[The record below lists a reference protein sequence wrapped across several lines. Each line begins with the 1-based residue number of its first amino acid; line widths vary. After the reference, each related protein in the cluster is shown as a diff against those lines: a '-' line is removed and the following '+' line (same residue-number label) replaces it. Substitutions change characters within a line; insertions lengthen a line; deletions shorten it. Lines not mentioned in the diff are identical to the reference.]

1 MIPIYLEMKAFGPY
15 AGTEIVDFRRL
26 KDHKLF
32 LIYGPTGS
40 GKTTILD
47 AICYA
52 LYGSTSGDIRT
63 GAYMRSEYATP
74 DEPTSVSFRFAIGRK
89 FYRIDRSPEQQIA
102 KKRGNGLKKASA
114 QASLYETDDEGTDE
128 KLLAAKNVNAAV
140 EKLLGFKADQFRQVV
155 LLPQGDFRKLLLAGS
170 SERQQ
175 IMQTLFHTQSYARLQ
190 ALAKERHD
198 ELESRHEQVAHER
211 EQCLL
216 NLGIDGEGELPDKE
230 QQFKDRERELS
241 ARWKA
246 AETARSARQTEFQAG
261 KALEDHWKR
270 WEEKEKE
277 RADLEGKAAVFEGK
291 RKHIDVLRKAEVLAE
306 PCRHLDELE
315 REGKAAAAAADKAHQ
330 AAGQAAEDLKA
341 AKVQMEALEKQEGA
355 YKAAGEERIKLTN
368 LKGKADSYYDQ
379 CQEVQKL
386 RAEAAK
392 AEKAWIKAKDD
403 KEKGKRDLEK
413 ARAALAALSEKALL
427 AEQVKQQ
434 CQALQERLE
443 REKEAEA
450 LALQR
455 EEHRKQ
461 WQHLQQALEKAVA
474 RARDDRMDYDCV
486 RAKFLQ
492 AQAAVLASEL
502 TEGTP
507 CPVCGATDHP
517 HPAAPPDDLPTK
529 DDVERRQ
536 KKAERSEQERQQ
548 LEVDAKAS
556 QTAYEAIDGQY
567 QRLRQK
573 YPQEASRKALE
584 AELKEAQKIR
594 ADLEKVLAQGDRLRR
609 DVSGGETKLRQ
620 WEGAEEESR
629 KVLEDANTKAIKAGE
644 TQAHLEAELP
654 EAYRDPQALGRRLT
668 ELSQQIR
675 AYETNLQQSRE
686 QLVRCERQGAQRQEE
701 AKNLTRQ
708 VLTLRDRFKQDYH
721 DLGQRVAAAGFASV
735 RACRDMQAEVKN
747 IPNLEA
753 EVRQYDETCQ
763 QVRGQLAQEKAAMDG
778 KPRPDVAALE
788 KSLAEADR
796 LSRDLSEERGRLSAT
811 FSQWQQEKKKLL
823 ALGEDEKNLVEAYKT
838 VGAVYDLIAGKQTGI
853 NFERYVLGA
862 LLDDVLSA
870 ANERLQAMSRQR
882 YTLQRSQSWDDK
894 RVKQIGLD
902 IEVYDNYTGYARPAN
917 TLSGGETFLS
927 SLSLALGLAD
937 VVQAYSGGI
946 HLDAIFIDEGFGTL
960 DSETLDYALKTL
972 ASLRSGGRL
981 VGIISHVPELKERI
995 DARLAIHKTDRGSTS
1010 SFEFS

>member
-63 GAYMRSEYATP
+63 GSYMRSEYATP

-89 FYRIDRSPEQQIA
+89 YYRIDRSPEQQIA
-102 KKRGNGLKKASA
+102 KKRGDGLKKASA
-114 QASLYETDDEGTDE
+114 QAALYETDTDGGDE

-140 EKLLGFKADQFRQVV
+140 EELLGFKADQFRQVV
-155 LLPQGDFRKLLLAGS
+155 LLPQGDFRKLLLANSG
-170 SERQQ
+170 ERQQ
-175 IMQTLFHTQSYARLQ
+175 IMQTLFHTQQYAKLQ

-198 ELESRHEQVAHER
+198 ELESRHEQVARDR

-216 NLGIDGEGELPDKE
+216 NLGIDDEEKLPQREQEFRNQEASVSEKWHKAEGE
-230 QQFKDRERELS
+230 
-241 ARWKA
+241 
-246 AETARSARQTEFQAG
+246 RSTRQKEFQAAQ
-261 KALEDHWKR
+261 ALEAHWKL
-270 WEEKEKE
+270 WEQKGKEAAE
-277 RADLEGKAAVFEGK
+277 LEGKAELFENK
-291 RKHIDVLRKAEVLAE
+291 RQRIDVLRKAEVLAE

-315 REGKAAAAAADKAHQ
+315 REGKAAAKAADKANEAAQQ
-330 AAGQAAEDLKA
+330 AAADLKS
-341 AKVQMEALEKQEGA
+341 AKEKMEALSKQEGA
-355 YKAAGEERIKLTN
+355 YKAAGEEQVRLTG
-368 LKGKADSYYDQ
+368 LKDKADSYYDH
-379 CQEVQKL
+379 CLLVKKL
-386 RAEAAK
+386 NGEAAFAEQEWTK
-392 AEKAWIKAKDD
+392 ARGKKETEKAA
-403 KEKGKRDLEK
+403 LEK
-413 ARAALAALSEKALL
+413 AREALSTLADKALL

-434 CQALQERLE
+434 CQALTDHVS
-443 REKEAEA
+443 REKEAAA
-450 LALQR
+450 LSLQK
-455 EEHRKQ
+455 EDSLKQ
-461 WQHLQQALEKAVA
+461 WQHLQSALEKAA
-474 RARDDRMDYDCV
+474 QRARDERVAYESV
-486 RAKFLQ
+486 RAAFLQ
-492 AQAAVLASEL
+492 GQAAILAADL
-502 TEGTP
+502 ADGTP
-507 CPVCGATDHP
+507 CPVCGATNHP
-517 HPAAPPDDLPTK
+517 MPAIPPDDLPTR

-536 KKAERSEQERQQ
+536 KAAETSEQGRQK
-548 LEVDAKAS
+548 LEVDTKAAE
-556 QTAYEAIDGQY
+556 TAYKALEGQY
-567 QRLRQK
+567 DHLRQQ
-573 YPQEASRKALE
+573 YPQDVSLKELE
-584 AELKEAQKIR
+584 AELKAAQKTR
-594 ADLEKVLAQGDRLRR
+594 ADLEKALAQGDDLRR
-609 DVSGGETKLRQ
+609 AVSDGEAKLSQ
-620 WEGAEEESR
+620 WEGAEEEAR
-629 KVLEDANTKAIKAGE
+629 KALEDAKTKAVKAGE

-654 EAYRDPQALGRRLT
+654 EAYRDPTALGRRLA
-668 ELSQQIR
+668 ELKQHLKD
-675 AYETNLQQSRE
+675 YEEALQKSRDH
-686 QLVRCERQGAQRQEE
+686 LVSCERQGAQRQEE
-701 AKNLTRQ
+701 ARNLTQQ
-708 VLTLRDRFKQDYH
+708 VLTLRSRFKQDYH
-721 DLGQRVAAAGFASV
+721 DLGQRVSEAGFASV
-735 RACRDMQAEVKN
+735 RACRDMQPSVKD
-747 IPNLEA
+747 IPILEG
-753 EVRQYDETCQ
+753 EVRQYETKLQ
-763 QVRGQLAQEKAAMDG
+763 QVRGQLEQEKAAIDG
-778 KPRPDVAALE
+778 KSRPDVPALE
-788 KSLAEADR
+788 KILTEAEKT
-796 LSRDLSEERGRLSAT
+796 SRDLAEERGRLSAT

-823 ALGEDEKNLVEAYKT
+823 ALGKDEADLVEAYKT
-838 VGAVYDLIAGKQTGI
+838 IGAVYDLIAGKQTGI

-862 LLDDVLSA
+862 LLDDVLAA

-972 ASLRSGGRL
+972 ASLKSGGRL

>member
-63 GAYMRSEYATP
+63 GSYMRSEYATP

-89 FYRIDRSPEQQIA
+89 YYRIDRSPEQQIA
-102 KKRGNGLKKASA
+102 KKRGDGLKKASA
-114 QASLYETDDEGTDE
+114 QAALYETDTDGGDE

-140 EKLLGFKADQFRQVV
+140 EELLGFKADQFRQVV
-155 LLPQGDFRKLLLAGS
+155 LLPQGDFRKLLLANSG
-170 SERQQ
+170 ERQQ
-175 IMQTLFHTQSYARLQ
+175 IMQTLFHTQQYAKLQ

-198 ELESRHEQVAHER
+198 ELESRHEQVARDR

-216 NLGIDGEGELPDKE
+216 NLGIDDEEKLPQREQEFRNQEASVSEKWHKAEGE
-230 QQFKDRERELS
+230 
-241 ARWKA
+241 
-246 AETARSARQTEFQAG
+246 RSTRQKEFQAAQ
-261 KALEDHWKR
+261 ALEAHWKL
-270 WEEKEKE
+270 WEQKGKEAAE
-277 RADLEGKAAVFEGK
+277 LEGKAELFENK
-291 RKHIDVLRKAEVLAE
+291 RQRIDVLRKAEVLAE

-315 REGKAAAAAADKAHQ
+315 REGKAAAKAADKANEAAQQ
-330 AAGQAAEDLKA
+330 AAADLKS
-341 AKVQMEALEKQEGA
+341 AKEKMEALSKQEGA
-355 YKAAGEERIKLTN
+355 YKAAGEEQVRLTG
-368 LKGKADSYYDQ
+368 LKDKADSYYDH
-379 CQEVQKL
+379 CLLVKKL
-386 RAEAAK
+386 NGEAAFAEQEWTK
-392 AEKAWIKAKDD
+392 ARGKKETEKAA
-403 KEKGKRDLEK
+403 LEK
-413 ARAALAALSEKALL
+413 AREALSTLADKALL

-434 CQALQERLE
+434 CQALTDHVS
-443 REKEAEA
+443 REKEAAA
-450 LALQR
+450 LSLQK
-455 EEHRKQ
+455 EDSLKQ
-461 WQHLQQALEKAVA
+461 WQHLQSALEKAA
-474 RARDDRMDYDCV
+474 QRARDERVAYESV
-486 RAKFLQ
+486 RAAFLQ
-492 AQAAVLASEL
+492 GQAAILAADL
-502 TEGTP
+502 ADGTP
-507 CPVCGATDHP
+507 CPVCGATNHP
-517 HPAAPPDDLPTK
+517 MPAIPPDDLPIR

-536 KKAERSEQERQQ
+536 KAAETSEQGRQK
-548 LEVDAKAS
+548 LEVDTKAAE
-556 QTAYEAIDGQY
+556 TAYKALEGQY
-567 QRLRQK
+567 DHLRQQ
-573 YPQEASRKALE
+573 YPQDVSLKELE
-584 AELKEAQKIR
+584 AELKAAQKTR
-594 ADLEKVLAQGDRLRR
+594 ADLEKALAQGDDLRR
-609 DVSGGETKLRQ
+609 AVSDGEAKLSQ
-620 WEGAEEESR
+620 WEGAEEEAR
-629 KVLEDANTKAIKAGE
+629 KALEDAKTKAVKAGE

-654 EAYRDPQALGRRLT
+654 EAYRDPTALGRRLA
-668 ELSQQIR
+668 ELKQHLKD
-675 AYETNLQQSRE
+675 YEEALQKSRDH
-686 QLVRCERQGAQRQEE
+686 LVSCERQGAQRQEE
-701 AKNLTRQ
+701 ARNLTQQ
-708 VLTLRDRFKQDYH
+708 VLTLRSRFKQDYH
-721 DLGQRVAAAGFASV
+721 DLGQRVSEAGFASV
-735 RACRDMQAEVKN
+735 RACRDMQPSVKD
-747 IPNLEA
+747 IPILEG
-753 EVRQYDETCQ
+753 EVRQYETKLQ
-763 QVRGQLAQEKAAMDG
+763 QVRGQLEQEKAAIDG
-778 KPRPDVAALE
+778 KSRPDVPALE
-788 KSLAEADR
+788 KILTEAEKT
-796 LSRDLSEERGRLSAT
+796 SRDLAEERGRLSAT

-823 ALGEDEKNLVEAYKT
+823 ALGKDEADLVEAYKT

-862 LLDDVLSA
+862 LLDDVLAA

-972 ASLRSGGRL
+972 ASLKSGGRL

>member
-63 GAYMRSEYATP
+63 GSYMRSEYATP

-89 FYRIDRSPEQQIA
+89 YYRIDRSPEQQIA
-102 KKRGNGLKKASA
+102 KKRGDGLKKASA
-114 QASLYETDDEGTDE
+114 QAALYETDTDGGDE

-140 EKLLGFKADQFRQVV
+140 EELLGFKADQFRQVV
-155 LLPQGDFRKLLLAGS
+155 LLPQGDFRKLLLANSG
-170 SERQQ
+170 ERQQ
-175 IMQTLFHTQSYARLQ
+175 IMQTLFHTQQYAKLQ

-198 ELESRHEQVAHER
+198 ELESRHEQVARDR

-216 NLGIDGEGELPDKE
+216 NLGIDDEEKLPQREQEFRNQEASVSEKWHKAEGE
-230 QQFKDRERELS
+230 
-241 ARWKA
+241 
-246 AETARSARQTEFQAG
+246 RSTRQKEFQAAQ
-261 KALEDHWKR
+261 ALEAHWKL
-270 WEEKEKE
+270 WEQKGKEAAE
-277 RADLEGKAAVFEGK
+277 LEGKAELFENK
-291 RKHIDVLRKAEVLAE
+291 RQRIDVLRKAEVLAE

-315 REGKAAAAAADKAHQ
+315 REGKAAAKAADKANEAAQQ
-330 AAGQAAEDLKA
+330 AAADLKS
-341 AKVQMEALEKQEGA
+341 AKEKMEALSKQEGA
-355 YKAAGEERIKLTN
+355 YKAAGDEQVRLTG
-368 LKGKADSYYDQ
+368 LKDKADSYYDH
-379 CQEVQKL
+379 CLLVKKL
-386 RAEAAK
+386 NGEAAFAEQEWTK
-392 AEKAWIKAKDD
+392 ARGKKETEKAA
-403 KEKGKRDLEK
+403 LEK
-413 ARAALAALSEKALL
+413 AREALSTLADKALL

-434 CQALQERLE
+434 CQALTDHVS
-443 REKEAEA
+443 REKEAAA
-450 LALQR
+450 LSLQK
-455 EEHRKQ
+455 EDSLKQ
-461 WQHLQQALEKAVA
+461 WQHLQSALEKAA
-474 RARDDRMDYDCV
+474 QRARDERVAYESV
-486 RAKFLQ
+486 RAAFLQ
-492 AQAAVLASEL
+492 GQAAILAADL
-502 TEGTP
+502 ADGTP
-507 CPVCGATDHP
+507 CPVCGATNHP
-517 HPAAPPDDLPTK
+517 MPAIPPDDLPTR

-536 KKAERSEQERQQ
+536 KAAETSEQGRQK
-548 LEVDAKAS
+548 LEVDTKAAE
-556 QTAYEAIDGQY
+556 TAYKALEGQY
-567 QRLRQK
+567 DHLRQQ
-573 YPQEASRKALE
+573 YPQDVSLKELE
-584 AELKEAQKIR
+584 AELKAAQKTR
-594 ADLEKVLAQGDRLRR
+594 ADLEKALAQGDDLRR
-609 DVSGGETKLRQ
+609 AVSDGEAKLSQ
-620 WEGAEEESR
+620 WEGAEEEAR
-629 KVLEDANTKAIKAGE
+629 KALEDAKTKAVKAGE

-654 EAYRDPQALGRRLT
+654 EAYRDPTALGRRLA
-668 ELSQQIR
+668 ELKQHLKD
-675 AYETNLQQSRE
+675 YEEALQKSRDH
-686 QLVRCERQGAQRQEE
+686 LVSCERQGAQRQEE
-701 AKNLTRQ
+701 ARNLTQQ
-708 VLTLRDRFKQDYH
+708 VLTLRSRFKQDYH
-721 DLGQRVAAAGFASV
+721 DLGQRVSEAGFASV
-735 RACRDMQAEVKN
+735 RACRDMQPSVKD
-747 IPNLEA
+747 IPILEG
-753 EVRQYDETCQ
+753 EVRQYETKLQ
-763 QVRGQLAQEKAAMDG
+763 QVRGQLEQEKAAIDG
-778 KPRPDVAALE
+778 KSRPDVPALE
-788 KSLAEADR
+788 KILTEAEKT
-796 LSRDLSEERGRLSAT
+796 SRDLAEERGRLSAT

-823 ALGEDEKNLVEAYKT
+823 ALGKDEADLVEAYKT

-862 LLDDVLSA
+862 LLDDVLAA

-972 ASLRSGGRL
+972 ASLKSGGRL

>member
-63 GAYMRSEYATP
+63 GSYMRSEYATP

-89 FYRIDRSPEQQIA
+89 YYRVYRSPEQQIA
-102 KKRGNGLKKASA
+102 KKRGDGLKKASA
-114 QASLYETDDEGTDE
+114 KAELYETDADGGDE
-128 KLLAAKNVNAAV
+128 KLLAAKNVTAAV
-140 EKLLGFKADQFRQVV
+140 EGLLGFKADQFRQVV
-155 LLPQGDFRKLLLAGS
+155 LLPQGDFRKLLLANSG
-170 SERQQ
+170 ERQQ
-175 IMQTLFHTQSYARLQ
+175 IMQTLFHTQSYAKLQ

-198 ELESRHEQVAHER
+198 ELESRHEQVARDR

-216 NLGIDGEGELPDKE
+216 NLGIDDEEKLPQREQEFRNQEASVSEKWHKAEGERSTRQKE
-230 QQFKDRERELS
+230 FQEAQALE
-241 ARWKA
+241 AHWKLWEQKGKEA
-246 AETARSARQTEFQAG
+246 AE
-261 KALEDHWKR
+261 
-270 WEEKEKE
+270 
-277 RADLEGKAAVFEGK
+277 LEGKAELFENK
-291 RKHIDVLRKAEVLAE
+291 RQRIDVLRKAEVLAE

-315 REGKAAAAAADKAHQ
+315 REGKAAAKAADKANEAAQQ
-330 AAGQAAEDLKA
+330 AAADLKS
-341 AKVQMEALEKQEGA
+341 AKEKMEALSKQEGA
-355 YKAAGEERIKLTN
+355 YKAAGEERVKLTN

-379 CQEVQKL
+379 CQQVRQL
-386 RAEAAK
+386 RAAATA
-392 AEKAWIKAKDD
+392 AEQAWTKAKGET
-403 KEKGKRDLEK
+403 EKGKADLEK
-413 ARAALAALSEKALL
+413 ARAALSALSEKAVL

-434 CQALQERLE
+434 CQSLRERVE
-443 REKEAEA
+443 REKEAA
-450 LALQR
+450 TLALQKEDR
-455 EEHRKQ
+455 QKQ
-461 WQHLQQALEKAVA
+461 WQHLQSALEKAA
-474 RARDDRMDYDCV
+474 QRARDERVAYESV
-486 RAKFLQ
+486 RAAFLQ
-492 AQAAVLASEL
+492 GQAAILAADL
-502 TEGTP
+502 ADGTP

-517 HPAAPPDDLPTK
+517 MPALPLENLPTR

-536 KKAERSEQERQQ
+536 K
-548 LEVDAKAS
+548 LEVDTKAAE
-556 QTAYEAIDGQY
+556 TAYKALEGQY
-567 QRLRQK
+567 DRLRQQ
-573 YPQEASRKALE
+573 YPQDVSLKELE
-584 AELKEAQKIR
+584 AELKAAQKTR
-594 ADLEKVLAQGDRLRR
+594 ADLEKALAQGDDLRR
-609 DVSGGETKLRQ
+609 AVSDGEAKFSQ
-620 WEGAEEESR
+620 WEGAEEEAR
-629 KVLEDANTKAIKAGE
+629 KALEEARTKAVKAGE

-654 EAYRDPQALGRRLT
+654 EAYRDPKALGRRLA
-668 ELSQQIR
+668 ELAQHLK
-675 AYETNLQQSRE
+675 AYEENLQRSRDN
-686 QLVRCERQGAQRQEE
+686 LVRCERQGAQRQEE
-701 AKNLTRQ
+701 AKNLSDQ
-708 VLTLRDRFKQDYH
+708 LDTLRTRFGKDQET
-721 DLGQRVAAAGFASV
+721 LRKRVLAAGFAEI
-735 RACRDMQAEVKN
+735 ADCQKLQPQVKD
-747 IPNLEA
+747 IPVLED
-753 EVRQYDETCQ
+753 EVRQYETKLQ
-763 QVRGQLAQEKAAMDG
+763 QVRGQLEQEKAAIDG
-778 KPRPDVAALE
+778 KSRPDVPALE
-788 KSLAEADR
+788 KILTEAEKT
-796 LSRDLSEERGRLSAT
+796 SRDLAEEKGRLSAT

-823 ALGEDEKNLVEAYKT
+823 ALGKDEADLVEAYKT

-862 LLDDVLSA
+862 LLDDVLAA

-972 ASLRSGGRL
+972 ASLKSGGRL

>member
-15 AGTEIVDFRRL
+15 AGVEIVDFRRL

-63 GAYMRSEYATP
+63 GSYMRSEYATP
-74 DEPTSVSFRFAIGRK
+74 DEPTSVSFRFAIGQK
-89 FYRIDRSPEQQIA
+89 YYRIDRSPEQQIA
-102 KKRGNGLKKASA
+102 KKRGDGLKKASA
-114 QASLYETDDEGTDE
+114 QAALYETDEDGADE

-140 EKLLGFKADQFRQVV
+140 EGLLGFKADQFRQVV
-155 LLPQGDFRKLLLAGS
+155 LLPQGDFRKLLLANSG
-170 SERQQ
+170 ERQQ

-198 ELESRHEQVAHER
+198 ELEKRHEQVARDR

-216 NLGIDGEGELPDKE
+216 NLGVDDEGKLS
-230 QQFKDRERELS
+230 EREQEFRDQEVS
-241 ARWKA
+241 VSEKWHKA
-246 AETARSARQTEFQAG
+246 EAERSARQKDFQAAQ
-261 KALEDHWKR
+261 ALEAHWKL
-270 WEEKEKE
+270 WEQKRQE
-277 RADLEGKAAVFEGK
+277 AANLDGQAGVFQDK
-291 RKHIDVLRKAEVLAE
+291 RNKIDVLRKAEVLAE

-315 REGKAAAAAADKAHQ
+315 REGKAAAKAADKANEAAQQ
-330 AAGQAAEDLKA
+330 AAVDLKA
-341 AKVQMEALEKQEGA
+341 ANEKMEKLSKQEGA

-379 CQEVQKL
+379 CQQVQKL
-386 RAEAAK
+386 RSEAMAAEQ
-392 AEKAWIKAKDD
+392 AWKKAKG
-403 KEKGKRDLEK
+403 ETESGKKDLEK
-413 ARAALAALSEKALL
+413 ARVALSALSEKAVL

-434 CQALQERLE
+434 CRTLEERVA
-443 REKEAEA
+443 REKEAAA
-450 LALQR
+450 LAFQKSDSQ
-455 EEHRKQ
+455 KQ
-461 WQHLQQALEKAVA
+461 WQQLQQSLEKAAQKA
-474 RARDDRMDYDCV
+474 RNDRVDYESV
-486 RAKFLQ
+486 RTSFLQ

-502 TEGTP
+502 IDGKP

-517 HPAAPPDDLPTK
+517 TPAIPPEDLPTR

-536 KKAERSEQERQQ
+536 KAAETSEQERQK
-548 LEVDAKAS
+548 LEVDTKAAE
-556 QTAYEAIDGQY
+556 TAYKALEGQY
-567 QRLRQK
+567 DHLRQQ
-573 YPQEASRKALE
+573 YPQDVSLKELE
-584 AELKEAQKIR
+584 AELKAAQKTQ
-594 ADLEKVLAQGDRLRR
+594 ADLEKALAQGGNLRKA
-609 DVSGGETKLRQ
+609 VSDGETKLSQ
-620 WEGAEEESR
+620 WEAAEEAAR
-629 KVLEDANTKAIKAGE
+629 KALEEAKTRAVKAGE

-654 EAYRDPQALGRRLT
+654 EAYRNPKELSRRLA
-668 ELSQQIR
+668 ELTQHLKD
-675 AYETNLQQSRE
+675 YEEALQKSRDH
-686 QLVRCERQGAQRQEE
+686 LVSCERQGAQRQEE
-701 AKNLTRQ
+701 ARSLTQQ
-708 VLTLRDRFKQDYH
+708 VLTLRSRFKQDYN
-721 DLGQRVAAAGFASV
+721 DLGQRVLAAGFASV
-735 RACRDMQAEVKN
+735 RACRDMQPSVKD
-747 IPNLEA
+747 IPVLEA
-753 EVRQYDETCQ
+753 EVRQYETKLQ
-763 QVRGQLAQEKAAMDG
+763 QVRGQLEQEKSAIDG
-778 KPRPDVAALE
+778 KPRPDVPALG
-788 KSLAEADR
+788 KNLAEAEKT
-796 LSRDLSEERGRLSAT
+796 SRDLAEERGRLSAT

-823 ALGEDEKNLVEAYKT
+823 ALGQDEADLVEAYKT

-862 LLDDVLSA
+862 LLDDVLAA

-972 ASLRSGGRL
+972 ASLKSGGRL

>member
-74 DEPTSVSFRFAIGRK
+74 EEPTSVSFRFAIGQK
-89 FYRIDRSPEQQIA
+89 YYRIDRSPEQQIA
-102 KKRGNGLKKASA
+102 KKRGDGLKKASA
-114 QASLYETDDEGTDE
+114 QAALYETDADGNEE
-128 KLLAAKNVNAAV
+128 KLLAAKNVTASV
-140 EKLLGFKADQFRQVV
+140 ETLLGFKADQFRQVV
-155 LLPQGDFRKLLLAGS
+155 LLPQGDFRKLLLANSG
-170 SERQQ
+170 ERQQ
-175 IMQTLFHTQSYARLQ
+175 IMQTLFHTQSYAKLQ

-198 ELESRHEQVAHER
+198 ELESRHEQVVHER
-211 EQCLL
+211 EQCLI
-216 NLGIDGEGELPDKE
+216 NLGIDGEDDLPEKE
-230 QQFKDRERELS
+230 QQFKDQEKGLS
-241 ARWKA
+241 ARWKE
-246 AETARSARQTEFQAG
+246 AETERSARQKDFQAAQ
-261 KALEDHWKR
+261 ALEAHWKL
-270 WEEKEKE
+270 WEQKGKEA
-277 RADLEGKAAVFEGK
+277 ADLEGKAALFDQK
-291 RKHIDVLRKAEVLAE
+291 RQRIDVLRKGEVLAE

-315 REGKAAAAAADKAHQ
+315 REGKATAAAADKAHEASQQ
-330 AAGQAAEDLKA
+330 AAKELKA
-341 AKVQMEALEKQEGA
+341 AKEKMDALEQKEGA
-355 YKAAGEERIKLTN
+355 YKAAGEERVKLTN

-386 RAEAAK
+386 RAEATA
-392 AEKAWIKAKDD
+392 AEKAWNKAKDD
-403 KEKGKRDLEK
+403 REKGKRDLEK
-413 ARAALAALSEKALL
+413 ARTALSALSEQALL

-434 CQALQERLE
+434 CQSLKDRVA
-443 REKEAEA
+443 REKEAAA

-455 EEHRKQ
+455 DERQKQ
-461 WQHLQQALEKAVA
+461 WQQLQSALEKAA
-474 RARDDRMDYDCV
+474 QRAKNDRVDYECV
-486 RAKFLQ
+486 RSSFLQ
-492 AQAAVLASEL
+492 AQAAVLAADL
-502 TEGTP
+502 VDGTP

-517 HPAAPPDDLPTK
+517 LPAAPPEDLPTR

-536 KKAERSEQERQQ
+536 KVAETSEQGRQK
-548 LEVDAKAS
+548 LEVDTKAAE
-556 QTAYEAIDGQY
+556 TAYQALDGQY
-567 QRLRQK
+567 RRLRQQ
-573 YPQEASRKALE
+573 YPQEASLNELE
-584 AELKEAQKIR
+584 AELKEAQQKQ
-594 ADLEKVLAQGDRLRR
+594 ADLEKTLAQGETLRK
-609 DVSGGETKLRQ
+609 DVSDGETKLSQ
-620 WEGAEEESR
+620 WEAAEEGAR
-629 KVLEDANTKAIKAGE
+629 KALEEAKTKAVKAGE

-654 EAYRDPQALGRRLT
+654 EAYRDPKALGRRLT
-668 ELSQQIR
+668 ELTQHIKD
-675 AYETNLQQSRE
+675 YEE
-686 QLVRCERQGAQRQEE
+686 QLQKSRDQLLTCERQGAQRQEE
-701 AKNLTRQ
+701 VRNLTQQ
-708 VLTLRDRFKQDYH
+708 VLTLRARFKQAYN
-721 DLGQRVAAAGFASV
+721 DLGQRVTAAGFASV
-735 RACRDMQAEVKN
+735 RACRDMQASVKD
-747 IPNLEA
+747 IPVLEA
-753 EVRQYDETCQ
+753 EVRQYDTKLQ
-763 QVRGQLAQEKAAMDG
+763 QVRGQLQQEKEAIDG
-778 KPRPDVAALE
+778 KSRPDVTALE
-788 KSLAEADR
+788 KSLNEAEKT
-796 LSRDLSEERGRLSAT
+796 SRDLAEERGRLSAT

-823 ALGEDEKNLVEAYKT
+823 ALGQDEKNLVEDYKT

-862 LLDDVLSA
+862 LLDDVLAA
-870 ANERLQAMSRQR
+870 ANERLQSMSRQR

>member
-63 GAYMRSEYATP
+63 GSYMRSEYATP

-89 FYRIDRSPEQQIA
+89 YYRIDRSPEQQIA
-102 KKRGNGLKKASA
+102 KKRGDGLKKASA
-114 QASLYETDDEGTDE
+114 QAALYETDTDGGDE

-140 EKLLGFKADQFRQVV
+140 EELLGFKADQFRQVV
-155 LLPQGDFRKLLLAGS
+155 LLPQGDFRKLLLANSG
-170 SERQQ
+170 ERQQ
-175 IMQTLFHTQSYARLQ
+175 IMQTLFHTQQYAKLQ

-198 ELESRHEQVAHER
+198 ELESRHEQVARDR

-216 NLGIDGEGELPDKE
+216 NLGIDDEEKLPQREQEFRNQEASVSEKWHKAEGE
-230 QQFKDRERELS
+230 
-241 ARWKA
+241 
-246 AETARSARQTEFQAG
+246 RSTRQKEFQAAQ
-261 KALEDHWKR
+261 ALEAHWKL
-270 WEEKEKE
+270 WEQKGKEAAE
-277 RADLEGKAAVFEGK
+277 LEGKAELFENK
-291 RKHIDVLRKAEVLAE
+291 RQRIDVLRKAEVLAE

-315 REGKAAAAAADKAHQ
+315 REGKAAAKAADKANEAAQQ
-330 AAGQAAEDLKA
+330 AAADLKS
-341 AKVQMEALEKQEGA
+341 AKEKMEALSKQEGA
-355 YKAAGEERIKLTN
+355 YKAAGEEQVRLTG
-368 LKGKADSYYDQ
+368 LKDKADSYYDH
-379 CQEVQKL
+379 CLLVKKL
-386 RAEAAK
+386 NGEAAFAEQEWTK
-392 AEKAWIKAKDD
+392 ARGKKETEKAA
-403 KEKGKRDLEK
+403 LEK
-413 ARAALAALSEKALL
+413 AREALSTLADKALL

-434 CQALQERLE
+434 CQALTDHVS
-443 REKEAEA
+443 REKEAAA
-450 LALQR
+450 LSLQK
-455 EEHRKQ
+455 EDSLKQ
-461 WQHLQQALEKAVA
+461 WQHLQSALEKAA
-474 RARDDRMDYDCV
+474 QRARDERVAYESV
-486 RAKFLQ
+486 RAAFLQ
-492 AQAAVLASEL
+492 GQAAILAADL
-502 TEGTP
+502 ADGTP
-507 CPVCGATDHP
+507 CPVCGATNHP
-517 HPAAPPDDLPTK
+517 MPAIPPDDLPTR

-536 KKAERSEQERQQ
+536 KAAETSEQGRQK
-548 LEVDAKAS
+548 LEVDTKAAE
-556 QTAYEAIDGQY
+556 TAYKALEGQY
-567 QRLRQK
+567 DHLRQQ
-573 YPQEASRKALE
+573 YPQDVSLKELE
-584 AELKEAQKIR
+584 AELKAAQKTR
-594 ADLEKVLAQGDRLRR
+594 ADLEKALAQGDDLRR
-609 DVSGGETKLRQ
+609 AVSDGEEKLSQ
-620 WEGAEEESR
+620 WEGAEEEAR
-629 KVLEDANTKAIKAGE
+629 KALEDAKTKAVKAGE

-654 EAYRDPQALGRRLT
+654 EAYRDPTALGRRLA
-668 ELSQQIR
+668 ELKQHLKD
-675 AYETNLQQSRE
+675 YEEALQKSRDH
-686 QLVRCERQGAQRQEE
+686 LVSCERQGAQRQEE
-701 AKNLTRQ
+701 ARNLTQQ
-708 VLTLRDRFKQDYH
+708 VLTLRSRFKQDYH
-721 DLGQRVAAAGFASV
+721 DLGQRVSEAGFASV
-735 RACRDMQAEVKN
+735 RACRDMQPSVKD
-747 IPNLEA
+747 IPILEG
-753 EVRQYDETCQ
+753 EVRQYETKLQ
-763 QVRGQLAQEKAAMDG
+763 QVRGQLEQEKAAIDG
-778 KPRPDVAALE
+778 KSRPDVPALE
-788 KSLAEADR
+788 KILTEAEKT
-796 LSRDLSEERGRLSAT
+796 SRDLAEERGRLSAT

-823 ALGEDEKNLVEAYKT
+823 ALGKDEADLVEAYKT

-862 LLDDVLSA
+862 LLDDVLAA

-972 ASLRSGGRL
+972 ASLKSGGRL

>member
-63 GAYMRSEYATP
+63 GSYMRSEYATP

-89 FYRIDRSPEQQIA
+89 YYRIDRSPEQQIA
-102 KKRGNGLKKASA
+102 KKRGDGLKKASA
-114 QASLYETDDEGTDE
+114 QAALYETDTDGGDE

-140 EKLLGFKADQFRQVV
+140 EELLGFKADQFRQVV
-155 LLPQGDFRKLLLAGS
+155 LLPQGDFRKLLLANSG
-170 SERQQ
+170 ERQQ
-175 IMQTLFHTQSYARLQ
+175 IMQTLFHTQQYAKLQ

-198 ELESRHEQVAHER
+198 ELESRHEQVARDR

-216 NLGIDGEGELPDKE
+216 NLGIDDEEKLPQREQEFRNQEASVSEKWHKAEGE
-230 QQFKDRERELS
+230 
-241 ARWKA
+241 
-246 AETARSARQTEFQAG
+246 RSTRQKEFQAAQ
-261 KALEDHWKR
+261 ALEAHWKL
-270 WEEKEKE
+270 WEQKGKEAAE
-277 RADLEGKAAVFEGK
+277 LEGKAELFENK
-291 RKHIDVLRKAEVLAE
+291 RQRIDVLRKAEVLAE

-315 REGKAAAAAADKAHQ
+315 REGKAAAKAADKANEAAQQ
-330 AAGQAAEDLKA
+330 AAADLKS
-341 AKVQMEALEKQEGA
+341 AKEKMEALSKQEGA
-355 YKAAGEERIKLTN
+355 YKAAGEEQVRLTG
-368 LKGKADSYYDQ
+368 LKDKADSYYDH
-379 CQEVQKL
+379 CLLVKKL
-386 RAEAAK
+386 NGEAAFAEQEWTK
-392 AEKAWIKAKDD
+392 ARGKKETEKAA
-403 KEKGKRDLEK
+403 LEK
-413 ARAALAALSEKALL
+413 AREALSTLADKALL

-434 CQALQERLE
+434 CQALTDHVS
-443 REKEAEA
+443 REKEAAA
-450 LALQR
+450 LSLQK
-455 EEHRKQ
+455 EDSLKQ
-461 WQHLQQALEKAVA
+461 WQHLQSALEKAA
-474 RARDDRMDYDCV
+474 QRARDERVAYESV
-486 RAKFLQ
+486 RAAFLQ
-492 AQAAVLASEL
+492 GQAAILAADL
-502 TEGTP
+502 ADGTP
-507 CPVCGATDHP
+507 CPVCGATNHP
-517 HPAAPPDDLPTK
+517 MPAIPPDDLPTR
-529 DDVERRQ
+529 DDVGRRQ
-536 KKAERSEQERQQ
+536 KAAETSEQGRQK
-548 LEVDAKAS
+548 LEVDTKAAE
-556 QTAYEAIDGQY
+556 TAYKALEGQY
-567 QRLRQK
+567 DHLRQQ
-573 YPQEASRKALE
+573 YPQDVSLKELE
-584 AELKEAQKIR
+584 AELKAAQKTR
-594 ADLEKVLAQGDRLRR
+594 ADLEKALAQGDDLRR
-609 DVSGGETKLRQ
+609 AVSDGEAKLSQ
-620 WEGAEEESR
+620 WEGAEEEAR
-629 KVLEDANTKAIKAGE
+629 KALEDAKTKAVKAGE

-654 EAYRDPQALGRRLT
+654 EAYRDPTALGRRLA
-668 ELSQQIR
+668 ELKQHLKD
-675 AYETNLQQSRE
+675 YEEALQKSRDH
-686 QLVRCERQGAQRQEE
+686 LVSCERQGAQRQEE
-701 AKNLTRQ
+701 ARNLTQQ
-708 VLTLRDRFKQDYH
+708 VLTLRSRFKQDYH
-721 DLGQRVAAAGFASV
+721 DLGQRVSEAGFASV
-735 RACRDMQAEVKN
+735 RACRDMQPSVKD
-747 IPNLEA
+747 IPILEG
-753 EVRQYDETCQ
+753 EVRQYETKLQ
-763 QVRGQLAQEKAAMDG
+763 QVRGQLEQEKAAIDG
-778 KPRPDVAALE
+778 KSRPDVPALE
-788 KSLAEADR
+788 KILTEAEKT
-796 LSRDLSEERGRLSAT
+796 SRDLAEERGRLSAT

-823 ALGEDEKNLVEAYKT
+823 ALGKDEADLVEAYKT

-862 LLDDVLSA
+862 LLDDVLAA

-972 ASLRSGGRL
+972 ASLKSGGRL

>member
-63 GAYMRSEYATP
+63 GSYMRSEYATP

-89 FYRIDRSPEQQIA
+89 YYRIDRSPEQQIA
-102 KKRGNGLKKASA
+102 KKRGDGLKKASA
-114 QASLYETDDEGTDE
+114 QAALYETDADGGDE

-140 EKLLGFKADQFRQVV
+140 EALLGFKADQFRQVV
-155 LLPQGDFRKLLLAGS
+155 LLPQGDFRKLLLANSG
-170 SERQQ
+170 ERQQ
-175 IMQTLFHTQSYARLQ
+175 IMQTLFHTQQYAKLQ

-198 ELESRHEQVAHER
+198 ELESRHEQVARDR

-216 NLGIDGEGELPDKE
+216 NLGIDDEEKLPEREQEFRNQEASVSEKWHKAEGE
-230 QQFKDRERELS
+230 
-241 ARWKA
+241 
-246 AETARSARQTEFQAG
+246 RSARQKEFQAAQ
-261 KALEDHWKR
+261 ALEAHWKL
-270 WEEKEKE
+270 WEQKGKEAAE
-277 RADLEGKAAVFEGK
+277 LEGQAEVFSGK
-291 RKHIDVLRKAEVLAE
+291 RHNIDILRKAEVLAE
-306 PCRHLDELE
+306 PCRHLNELKE
-315 REGKAAAAAADKAHQ
+315 EGKAAVAASKQAHEKAK
-330 AAGQAAEDLKA
+330 QAAEDLKA
-341 AKVQMEALEKQEGA
+341 AKAQLETLEKEEGA
-355 YKAAGEERIKLTN
+355 YKAAGEERVKLTN

-379 CQEVQKL
+379 CQQVRQL
-386 RAEAAK
+386 RAAATA
-392 AEKAWIKAKDD
+392 AEQAWTKAKGET
-403 KEKGKRDLEK
+403 EKGKADLEK
-413 ARAALAALSEKALL
+413 ARAALSALSEKAVL

-434 CQALQERLE
+434 CQSLRERVE
-443 REKEAEA
+443 REKEAA
-450 LALQR
+450 TLALQKEDR
-455 EEHRKQ
+455 QKQ
-461 WQHLQQALEKAVA
+461 WQHLQSALEKAAQKA
-474 RARDDRMDYDCV
+474 RNDRVDYDCV

-492 AQAAVLASEL
+492 GQAAVLASEL
-502 TEGTP
+502 TDGTP
-507 CPVCGATDHP
+507 CPVCGATNHP
-517 HPAAPPDDLPTK
+517 MPAIPPDDLPTR

-536 KKAERSEQERQQ
+536 KMAETSEQGRQK
-548 LEVDAKAS
+548 LEVDTKAAE
-556 QTAYEAIDGQY
+556 TAYKALEGQY
-567 QRLRQK
+567 DHLRQQC
-573 YPQEASRKALE
+573 PQDVSLKELE
-584 AELKEAQKIR
+584 AELKAAQKTR
-594 ADLEKVLAQGDRLRR
+594 ADLEKALAQGDDLRR
-609 DVSGGETKLRQ
+609 AVSDGETKFSQ
-620 WEGAEEESR
+620 WEGAEETAR
-629 KVLEDANTKAIKAGE
+629 KALEDAKTKAVKAGE

-654 EAYRDPQALGRRLT
+654 EAYRDPKALGRRLA
-668 ELSQQIR
+668 ELAQHLKD
-675 AYETNLQQSRE
+675 YEENLQRSRDN
-686 QLVRCERQGAQRQEE
+686 LVRCERQGAQRQEE
-701 AKNLTRQ
+701 AKNLSDQ
-708 VLTLRDRFKQDYH
+708 LDTLRTRFGKDQET
-721 DLGQRVAAAGFASV
+721 LRKRVLAAGFAEI
-735 RACRDMQAEVKN
+735 ADCQKLQPQVKD
-747 IPNLEA
+747 IPVLED
-753 EVRQYDETCQ
+753 EVRQYETKLQ
-763 QVRGQLAQEKAAMDG
+763 QVRGQLEQEKAAIDG
-778 KPRPDVAALE
+778 KSRPDVPALE
-788 KSLAEADR
+788 KILAEAEKT
-796 LSRDLSEERGRLSAT
+796 SRDLAEERGRLSAT

-823 ALGEDEKNLVEAYKT
+823 ALGKDETALVEAYKT

-862 LLDDVLSA
+862 LLDDVLAA

-972 ASLRSGGRL
+972 ASLKSGGRL

>member
-63 GAYMRSEYATP
+63 GSYMRSEYATP

-89 FYRIDRSPEQQIA
+89 YYRIDRSPEQQIA
-102 KKRGNGLKKASA
+102 KKRGDGLKKASA
-114 QASLYETDDEGTDE
+114 QAALYETDTDGGDE

-140 EKLLGFKADQFRQVV
+140 EELLGFKADQFRQVV
-155 LLPQGDFRKLLLAGS
+155 LLPQGDFRKLLLANSG
-170 SERQQ
+170 ERQQ
-175 IMQTLFHTQSYARLQ
+175 IMQTLFHTQQYAKLQ

-198 ELESRHEQVAHER
+198 ELESRHEQVARDR

-216 NLGIDGEGELPDKE
+216 NLGIDDEEKLPQREQEFRNQEASVSEKWHKAEGE
-230 QQFKDRERELS
+230 
-241 ARWKA
+241 
-246 AETARSARQTEFQAG
+246 RSTRQKEFQAAQ
-261 KALEDHWKR
+261 ALEAHWKL
-270 WEEKEKE
+270 WEQKGKEAAE
-277 RADLEGKAAVFEGK
+277 LEGKAELFENK
-291 RKHIDVLRKAEVLAE
+291 RQRIDVLRKAEVLAE

-315 REGKAAAAAADKAHQ
+315 REGKAAAKAADKANEAAQQ
-330 AAGQAAEDLKA
+330 AAADLKS
-341 AKVQMEALEKQEGA
+341 AKEKMEALSKQEGA
-355 YKAAGEERIKLTN
+355 YKAAGEEQVRLTG
-368 LKGKADSYYDQ
+368 LKDKADSYYDH
-379 CQEVQKL
+379 CLLVKKL
-386 RAEAAK
+386 NGEAAFAEQEWTK
-392 AEKAWIKAKDD
+392 ARGKKETEKAA
-403 KEKGKRDLEK
+403 LEK
-413 ARAALAALSEKALL
+413 AREALSTLADKALL

-434 CQALQERLE
+434 CQALTDHVS
-443 REKEAEA
+443 REKEAAA
-450 LALQR
+450 LSLQK
-455 EEHRKQ
+455 EDSLKQ
-461 WQHLQQALEKAVA
+461 WQHLQSALEKAA
-474 RARDDRMDYDCV
+474 QRARDERVAYESV
-486 RAKFLQ
+486 RAAFLQ
-492 AQAAVLASEL
+492 GQAAILAADL
-502 TEGTP
+502 ADGTP
-507 CPVCGATDHP
+507 CPVCGATNHP
-517 HPAAPPDDLPTK
+517 MPAIPPDDLPTR

-536 KKAERSEQERQQ
+536 KAAETSEQGRQK
-548 LEVDAKAS
+548 LEVDTKAAE
-556 QTAYEAIDGQY
+556 TAYKALEGQY
-567 QRLRQK
+567 DHLRQQ
-573 YPQEASRKALE
+573 YPQDVSLKELE
-584 AELKEAQKIR
+584 AELKAAQKTR
-594 ADLEKVLAQGDRLRR
+594 ADLEKALAQGDDLRR
-609 DVSGGETKLRQ
+609 AVSDGEAKLSQ
-620 WEGAEEESR
+620 WEGAEEEAR
-629 KVLEDANTKAIKAGE
+629 KALEDAKTKAVKAGE

-654 EAYRDPQALGRRLT
+654 EAYRDPTALGRRLA
-668 ELSQQIR
+668 ELKQHLKD
-675 AYETNLQQSRE
+675 YEEALQKSRDH
-686 QLVRCERQGAQRQEE
+686 LVSCERQGAQRQEE
-701 AKNLTRQ
+701 ARNLTQQ
-708 VLTLRDRFKQDYH
+708 VLTLRSRFKQDYH
-721 DLGQRVAAAGFASV
+721 DLGQRVSEAGFASV
-735 RACRDMQAEVKN
+735 RACRDMQPSVKD
-747 IPNLEA
+747 IPILEG
-753 EVRQYDETCQ
+753 EVRQYETKLQ
-763 QVRGQLAQEKAAMDG
+763 QVRGQLEQEKAAIDG
-778 KPRPDVAALE
+778 KSRPDVPALE
-788 KSLAEADR
+788 KILTEAEKT
-796 LSRDLSEERGRLSAT
+796 SRDLAEERGRLSAT

-823 ALGEDEKNLVEAYKT
+823 ALGKDEADLVEAYKT

-862 LLDDVLSA
+862 LLDDVLAA

-972 ASLRSGGRL
+972 ASLKSGGRL

>member
-1 MIPIYLEMKAFGPY
+1 

-63 GAYMRSEYATP
+63 GSYMRSEYATP

-89 FYRIDRSPEQQIA
+89 YYRIDRSPEQQIA
-102 KKRGNGLKKASA
+102 KKRGDGLKKASA
-114 QASLYETDDEGTDE
+114 QAALYETDTDGGDE

-140 EKLLGFKADQFRQVV
+140 EELLGFKADQFRQVV
-155 LLPQGDFRKLLLAGS
+155 LLPQGDFRKLLLANSG
-170 SERQQ
+170 ERQQ
-175 IMQTLFHTQSYARLQ
+175 IMQTLFHTQQYAKLQ

-198 ELESRHEQVAHER
+198 ELESRHEQVARDR

-216 NLGIDGEGELPDKE
+216 NLGIDDEEKLPQREQEFRNQEASVSEKWHKAEGE
-230 QQFKDRERELS
+230 
-241 ARWKA
+241 
-246 AETARSARQTEFQAG
+246 RSTRQKEFQAAQ
-261 KALEDHWKR
+261 ALEAHWKL
-270 WEEKEKE
+270 WEQKGKEAAE
-277 RADLEGKAAVFEGK
+277 LEGKAELFENK
-291 RKHIDVLRKAEVLAE
+291 RQRIDVLRKAEVLAE

-315 REGKAAAAAADKAHQ
+315 REGKAAAKAADKANEAAQQ
-330 AAGQAAEDLKA
+330 AAADLKS
-341 AKVQMEALEKQEGA
+341 AKEKMEALSKQEGA
-355 YKAAGEERIKLTN
+355 YKAAGEEQVRLTG
-368 LKGKADSYYDQ
+368 LKDKADSYYDH
-379 CQEVQKL
+379 CLLVKKL
-386 RAEAAK
+386 NGEAAFAEQEWTK
-392 AEKAWIKAKDD
+392 ARGKKETEKAA
-403 KEKGKRDLEK
+403 LEK
-413 ARAALAALSEKALL
+413 AREALSTLADKALL

-434 CQALQERLE
+434 CQALTDHVS
-443 REKEAEA
+443 REKEAAA
-450 LALQR
+450 LSLQK
-455 EEHRKQ
+455 EDSLKQ
-461 WQHLQQALEKAVA
+461 WQHLQSALEKAA
-474 RARDDRMDYDCV
+474 QRARDERVAYESV
-486 RAKFLQ
+486 RAAFLQ
-492 AQAAVLASEL
+492 GQAAILAADL
-502 TEGTP
+502 ADGTP
-507 CPVCGATDHP
+507 CPVCGATNHP
-517 HPAAPPDDLPTK
+517 MPAIPPDDLPTR

-536 KKAERSEQERQQ
+536 KAAETSEQGRQK
-548 LEVDAKAS
+548 LEVDTKAAE
-556 QTAYEAIDGQY
+556 TAYKALEGQY
-567 QRLRQK
+567 DHLRQQ
-573 YPQEASRKALE
+573 YPQDVSLKELE
-584 AELKEAQKIR
+584 AELKAAQKTR
-594 ADLEKVLAQGDRLRR
+594 ADLEKALAQGDDLRR
-609 DVSGGETKLRQ
+609 AVSDGEAKLSQ
-620 WEGAEEESR
+620 WEGAEEEAR
-629 KVLEDANTKAIKAGE
+629 KALEDAKTKAVKAGE

-654 EAYRDPQALGRRLT
+654 EAYRDPTALGRRLA
-668 ELSQQIR
+668 ELKQHLKD
-675 AYETNLQQSRE
+675 YEEALQKSRDH
-686 QLVRCERQGAQRQEE
+686 LVSCERQGAQRQEE
-701 AKNLTRQ
+701 ARNLTQQ
-708 VLTLRDRFKQDYH
+708 VLTLRSRFKQDYH
-721 DLGQRVAAAGFASV
+721 DLGQRVSEAGFASV
-735 RACRDMQAEVKN
+735 RACRDMQPSVKD
-747 IPNLEA
+747 IPILEG
-753 EVRQYDETCQ
+753 EVRQYETKLQ
-763 QVRGQLAQEKAAMDG
+763 QVRGQLEQEKAAIDG
-778 KPRPDVAALE
+778 KSRPDVPALE
-788 KSLAEADR
+788 KILTEAEKT
-796 LSRDLSEERGRLSAT
+796 SRDLAEERGRLSAT

-823 ALGEDEKNLVEAYKT
+823 ALGKDEADLVEAYKT

-862 LLDDVLSA
+862 LLDDVLAA

-972 ASLRSGGRL
+972 ASLKSGGRL

>member
-63 GAYMRSEYATP
+63 GSYMRSEYATP

-89 FYRIDRSPEQQIA
+89 YYRIDRSPEQQIA
-102 KKRGNGLKKASA
+102 KKRGDGLKKASA
-114 QASLYETDDEGTDE
+114 QAALYETDADGGDE

-140 EKLLGFKADQFRQVV
+140 EGLLGFKADQFRQVV
-155 LLPQGDFRKLLLAGS
+155 LLPQGDFRKLLLANSG
-170 SERQQ
+170 ERQQ
-175 IMQTLFHTQSYARLQ
+175 IMQTLFHTQSYAKLQ

-198 ELESRHEQVAHER
+198 ELESRHEQVARER

-216 NLGIDGEGELPDKE
+216 NLGLDGEDRLPERE
-230 QQFKDRERELS
+230 QQFKEQEAGLVD
-241 ARWKA
+241 RWKQ
-246 AETARSARQTEFQAG
+246 AEADRRVRQTALQA
-261 KALEDHWKR
+261 AQNLEAHWKV
-270 WEEKEKE
+270 WEQKGKELAE
-277 RADLEGKAAVFEGK
+277 LEGQAEVFSGK
-291 RKHIDVLRKAEVLAE
+291 RHNIDILRKAEVLAE

-315 REGKAAAAAADKAHQ
+315 QEGKAALAASTKAHER
-330 AAGQAAEDLKA
+330 AKQAAEDLLA
-341 AKVQMEALEKQEGA
+341 AKKQMETLEKQEGV
-355 YKAAGEERIKLTN
+355 YKAAGEERVKLTN

-379 CQEVQKL
+379 CQQVRQL
-386 RAEAAK
+386 QAAATS
-392 AEKAWIKAKDD
+392 AEKAWTKAKGET
-403 KEKGKRDLEK
+403 EKGKVDLEK
-413 ARAALAALSEKALL
+413 ARAALSALSEKAIL

-434 CQALQERLE
+434 CQSLRERVE
-443 REKEAEA
+443 REKEAA
-450 LALQR
+450 TLALQK
-455 EEHRKQ
+455 EDGQKQ
-461 WQHLQQALEKAVA
+461 WQQLQAALAKAA
-474 RARDDRMDYDCV
+474 QRAKNDRIDYESV
-486 RAKFLQ
+486 RATFLRG
-492 AQAAVLASEL
+492 QAAILAADL
-502 TEGTP
+502 TDGAP

-517 HPAAPPDDLPTK
+517 MPALPIEDLPTR

-536 KKAERSEQERQQ
+536 KAAEMSEQERQK
-548 LEVDAKAS
+548 LEVDTKAAE
-556 QTAYEAIDGQY
+556 TAYKALEGQY
-567 QRLRQK
+567 DRLRQQ
-573 YPQEASRKALE
+573 YPQDVSLKELE
-584 AELKEAQKIR
+584 AELKAAQKTQ
-594 ADLEKVLAQGDRLRR
+594 ADLEKALPQGENLRKA
-609 DVSGGETKLRQ
+609 VSDGETKLSQ
-620 WEGAEEESR
+620 WETAEEEAR
-629 KVLEDANTKAIKAGE
+629 KALEEARTKAVKAGE

-654 EAYRDPQALGRRLT
+654 EAYRDPKALSRRLA
-668 ELSQQIR
+668 ELAQHLKDYEEALQKSR
-675 AYETNLQQSRE
+675 AH
-686 QLVRCERQGAQRQEE
+686 LVSCERQGAQRQEE
-701 AKNLTRQ
+701 AKNLDQ
-708 VLTLRDRFKQDYH
+708 QLDTLRARFKQEQEA
-721 DLGQRVAAAGFASV
+721 LKERVLAAGFESV
-735 RACRDMQAEVKN
+735 KVCRALQPAVKD
-747 IPNLEA
+747 IPVLEA
-753 EVRQYDETCQ
+753 EVRQYEAKRE
-763 QVRGQLAQEKAAMDG
+763 QVRGQLEQEKAAIDG
-778 KPRPDVAALE
+778 KPRPDVMALE
-788 KSLAEADR
+788 KAWAEADK
-796 LSRDLSEERGRLSAT
+796 LSRDLAEERGRLSAT

-823 ALGEDEKNLVEAYKT
+823 ALGKDEADLVEAYKT

-862 LLDDVLSA
+862 LLDDVLAA

-972 ASLRSGGRL
+972 ASLKSGGRL